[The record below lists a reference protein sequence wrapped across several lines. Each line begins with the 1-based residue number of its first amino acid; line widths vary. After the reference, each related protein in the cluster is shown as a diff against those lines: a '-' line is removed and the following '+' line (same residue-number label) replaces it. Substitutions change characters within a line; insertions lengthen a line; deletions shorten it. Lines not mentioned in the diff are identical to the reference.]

1 MKKPFSDQDV
11 LNLLTNLKS
20 AESSYPSEMIESRR
34 DVYMKQAAA
43 MAVLAGAGGNG
54 ASAAGNAQMSAASS
68 ASTST
73 ASGGLTISGLLETA
87 LVVAIV
93 VEAGI
98 VTYIYR
104 DRISD
109 FIKSTLSPRVEQT
122 ANPPDGSLI
131 GVPAVA
137 SETAT
142 APAEETVTVTVTSME
157 TPTPPDLS
165 APAGDNNSNSDSEVQ
180 ATTTPNPNDNSG
192 LHLGQTKQPTKDS
205 SPNGQNDN
213 KKDKNK

>member
-137 SETAT
+137 SETT
-142 APAEETVTVTVTSME
+142 TAEETVTVTVTSME

-180 ATTTPNPNDNSG
+180 ATPDPTDNPG

-205 SPNGQNDN
+205 SPNGQNNTNKDN
-213 KKDKNK
+213 NK

>member
-1 MKKPFSDQDV
+1 MNKPFNDQDV

-122 ANPPDGSLI
+122 ANPLDGSLI
-131 GVPAVA
+131 SVPAVA
-137 SETAT
+137 RETT
-142 APAEETVTVTVTSME
+142 TAEETITVTVTSME

-180 ATTTPNPNDNSG
+180 ATPDPTDNPG

-205 SPNGQNDN
+205 SPNGQNNTNKDN
-213 KKDKNK
+213 NK